1 VGTLASRVSKRAPM
15 LTKNRLD
22 PADPLPRFLAEQAE
36 DGDIR
41 DEGVVLA
48 RLFKASLLVAAV
60 AVTGIAVIAFGNPV
74 ALFTNTTAS
83 LAGSSS
89 PQPDSD
95 PSAPPLRAADEPALK
110 QALADAQVPPP
121 NAIDTPAPAEL
132 SAAEPTA
139 TMQAQQEK
147 APADTGGPSSEA
159 LFRQFQAWVAD
170 QDAHAKPEPAQPA
183 LAAPAPIM
191 QEAPAAAADDDR
203 VAHPPAQKRRPV
215 AAAHTAPPVDLHA
228 QPARK
233 PAPRTQAQEA
243 PHAPRPPARVVQDAR
258 AQQEPPPPQPQPAQ
272 QSSSFLPFFNGRN

>member
-1 VGTLASRVSKRAPM
+1 M

-48 RLFKASLLVAAV
+48 RLFKVSLLVAAV

-89 PQPDSD
+89 PQRDSD
-95 PSAPPLRAADEPALK
+95 SSAPPLQAADEPALK

-121 NAIDTPAPAEL
+121 NAIDTPAPAEM
-132 SAAEPTA
+132 SAAESA
-139 TMQAQQEK
+139 ANVQAQQDQAQQDK
-147 APADTGGPSSEA
+147 APADTGGPSSDA

-170 QDAHAKPEPAQPA
+170 QDAHAKPEPAQPM

-191 QEAPAAAADDDR
+191 QEAPVSASEDDRVTHPPAPKRRPAAAA
-203 VAHPPAQKRRPV
+203 
-215 AAAHTAPPVDLHA
+215 AAHNAPPVDLHA
-228 QPARK
+228 QGARK
-233 PAPRTQAQEA
+233 PTPRTQEA
-243 PHAPRPPARVVQDAR
+243 HPPRPSARVAQDAR
-258 AQQEPPPPQPQPAQ
+258 AQQELPPPPPQPAQ
-272 QSSSFLPFFNGRN
+272 QSSSFLPFFNQRN